1 MKGGNILLPIFLNV
15 SEKAK
20 KVINKN
26 VWYMF
31 DLLLA
36 DCEALSYEEILSGIY
51 PEFLI
56 NNNLDLCKS
65 VVHELSEMT
74 MDCFDRDYLK
84 PIYEFALFQTIE
96 WWYEVTDNIELDKI
110 DLVDAITNDGD
121 NLYEFLNNADNYI
134 DFLFED
140 WDFLYV
146 HRLFEIY
153 KSNPVFLE
161 RFLHVNIDDY
171 TDLMPNDIRKEY
183 EIIKKNLYEKYNM
196 VESEEALIIKDIYSA
211 IQNETMR
218 PAFYEKH
225 SEVELSDTIRNI
237 LLLKYKEHNLY
248 IERESRGGYAKKDS
262 GELDFYI
269 YKSANGIY
277 QQIAVGENKK
287 WGEYE
292 HSIKQL
298 LGYMTEN
305 TRFGFTIIFNKNTR
319 LDTVIKS
326 RRKIL
331 EDFNVDG
338 NFRVMEEIKEL
349 QYMKDVL
356 VTMHENPERK
366 GTYFNIYHFIFNVC
380 RPERKIAAEQSREK
394 RSTQRAKTQK

>member
-1 MKGGNILLPIFLNV
+1 MLPIYLDI

-20 KVINKN
+20 RVINKN

-51 PEFLI
+51 PQFLI
-56 NNNLDLCKS
+56 DNNLNLCKS
-65 VVHELSEMT
+65 VVRELSEMT
-74 MDCFDRDYLK
+74 RDSFDRDYLK
-84 PIYEFALFQTIE
+84 PIYEYALFQTIE
-96 WWYEVTDNIELDKI
+96 WWFEVTEDIELDKI
-110 DLVDAITNDGD
+110 DSVDAITGDGV
-121 NLYEFLNNADNYI
+121 NLYEFLNNTDNYI

-146 HRLFEIY
+146 HRLVGIY

-161 RFLHVNIDDY
+161 KFLRVNIDDY
-171 TDLMPNDIRKEY
+171 TDLMPSDIREDY
-183 EIIKKNLYEKYNM
+183 EIIKKNLYEKNSK
-196 VESEEALIIKDIYSA
+196 VKSEEALIIKDIYSV

-225 SEVELSDTIRNI
+225 SEVELSDIIRSM
-237 LLLKYKEHNLY
+237 LFMKYKEHNLD
-248 IERESRGGYAKKDS
+248 IERETRGGFAIKDS

-269 YKSANGIY
+269 YRIEEGIY

-305 TRFGFTIIFNKNTR
+305 TKFGFTIIFNKDTR
-319 LDTVIKS
+319 LDTVIKG
-326 RRKIL
+326 RRKVL
-331 EDFNVDG
+331 EEFNVDG
-338 NFRVMEEIKEL
+338 NFRVVGEIKEL
-349 QYMKDVL
+349 QEMEDVL
-356 VTMHENPERK
+356 ITKHEKPERK
-366 GTYFNIYHFIFNVC
+366 ETYFNIYHFIFNVC
-380 RPERKIAAEQSREK
+380 RPERKISAEQSRK
-394 RSTQRAKTQK
+394 NRSRKKNEVK

>member
-1 MKGGNILLPIFLNV
+1 MLPIYLDI

-20 KVINKN
+20 KIISNN

-56 NNNLDLCKS
+56 NNKLDLCKR

-74 MDCFDRDYLK
+74 RDSFERDYLK
-84 PIYEFALFQTIE
+84 PIYEYALFQTIE
-96 WWYEVTDNIELDKI
+96 WWFEVTDDIELDKI
-110 DLVDAITNDGD
+110 DSVDAITNDGD
-121 NLYEFLNNADNYI
+121 NLCKFLNNTDNYI

-146 HRLFEIY
+146 HRLFEVY
-153 KSNPVFLE
+153 KNNPVFLE
-161 RFLHVNIDDY
+161 KFLHVNIDEY
-171 TDLMPNDIRKEY
+171 TDLMPSDIREDY
-183 EIIKKNLYEKYNM
+183 ETLKKNLYEKNKL
-196 VESEEALIIKDIYSA
+196 EKGEEALIINDIYSI

-218 PAFYEKH
+218 PAFYENH
-225 SEVELSDTIRNI
+225 SEVELSDIIRSI
-237 LLLKYKEHNLY
+237 LFLKFKEHNLD
-248 IERESRGGYAKKDS
+248 IERETRGGFAVKDS

-269 YKSANGIY
+269 YKTENGIY
-277 QQIAVGENKK
+277 EQLAVGENKK

-305 TRFGFTIIFNKNTR
+305 TKFGFTIIFNKNTH
-319 LDTVIKS
+319 LDTVIKG
-326 RRKIL
+326 RRRIL
-331 EDFNVDG
+331 EEFNVDG
-338 NFRVMEEIKEL
+338 NFRVFGDIKEML
-349 QYMKDVL
+349 GMHDVL
-356 VTMHENPERK
+356 VSKHENPERK

-380 RPERKIAAEQSREK
+380 RPERKISAEQSRK
-394 RSTQRAKTQK
+394 NRSRNQKKD